1 MPSLTVT
8 RETFEA
14 LGVTMSDLRE
24 PRLAGHARRA
34 LEPLLAS
41 RGFDLSGEIAFTV
54 LADDSIV
61 LTQ

>member
-8 RETFEA
+8 REVFEA

-24 PRLAGHARRA
+24 PTLAGHARSV

-41 RGFDLSGEIAFTV
+41 RGFDIAREITFTV

>member
-1 MPSLTVT
+1 VPSLTLT
-8 RETFEA
+8 RDTFEA
-14 LGVTMSDLRE
+14 LGVTLGELRE
-24 PRLAGHARRA
+24 PIRAGHARLA

-41 RGFDLSGEIAFTV
+41 RGFDLGREITFTV